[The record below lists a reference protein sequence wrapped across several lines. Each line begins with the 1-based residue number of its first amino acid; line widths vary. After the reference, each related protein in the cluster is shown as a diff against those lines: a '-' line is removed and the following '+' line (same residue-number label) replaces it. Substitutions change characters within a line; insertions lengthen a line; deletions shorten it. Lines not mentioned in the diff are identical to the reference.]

1 MFIYLIRHGQKVA
14 VPGNPAL
21 TALGRTQAKA
31 SGIYLAKQ
39 NIAKVIASP
48 LKRTQETAQL
58 ICYQLQ
64 LPFSTDERLTERANW
79 TADTPIEAFIEY
91 WHHSSRD
98 RDWSSS
104 IGNSSRATG
113 KKVDEI
119 INECKQSGIDSLLL
133 VTHGGT
139 ITDFLRNHFSDEKL
153 ISDFFETEKQLIETA
168 IPECA
173 ITLVEFDGTQFALH
187 SIASTDH
194 YLPDLN

>member
-1 MFIYLIRHGQKVA
+1 MLVYLIRHGQKEPT
-14 VPGNPAL
+14 PGNPAL
-21 TALGRTQAKA
+21 TEMGRKQATA

-39 NIAKVIASP
+39 NLSKVIASP
-48 LKRTQETAQL
+48 LKRTQQTAKL
-58 ICYQLQ
+58 ICKQLQ

-79 TADTPIEAFIEY
+79 TADTPIDVFIEY

-104 IGNSSRATG
+104 IGSSSRATG
-113 KKVDEI
+113 DKVDEI
-119 INECKQSGIDSLLL
+119 ISECKQAGIDSLLL

-153 ISDFFETEKQLIETA
+153 ITDFFKTEHQLIETA

-173 ITLVEFDGTQFALH
+173 ITQVEFDGATFELQK
-187 SIASTDH
+187 IASTNH
-194 YLPDLN
+194 YLPDLK